1 MKDLKEVYNRL
12 KLKKAERKDLRT
24 SFQDELKNNKRYQE
38 LAEKINE
45 LKIEKKSIENEVL
58 SRELDK
64 AKLEELNLD
73 IKTDIEMLTDITLN
87 MFLAQEPVE
96 IVDEVNNKW
105 TPVFAVR
112 FRKG

>member
-45 LKIEKKSIENEVL
+45 LKIEKKSI
-58 SRELDK
+58 
-64 AKLEELNLD
+64 
-73 IKTDIEMLTDITLN
+73 
-87 MFLAQEPVE
+87 
-96 IVDEVNNKW
+96 
-105 TPVFAVR
+105 
-112 FRKG
+112 